1 MGICRDMRLVL
12 LYVLVAALCACVPAE
27 TSAPAAAP
35 ESAPGVGAAE
45 GFPITVVDDLGREV
59 TIAQEPE
66 RVVSLAPSLTE
77 ALFAV
82 GAGEKVVGVT
92 TYCDYPEEAQSIER
106 VGGFAANTISVEKIV
121 ALKPGLVLSAGGFQL
136 PVIEALERVNVPVV
150 ALDPQSIADVYA
162 SIERVG
168 QLTGYPEQGR
178 QIAQEM
184 KSRIE
189 AVAARMA
196 DIPEDER
203 VRVYWQIWDEPLMT
217 AGPAAFAGQLV
228 ELAGGINI
236 FGELTEQYP
245 QISAEEVVK
254 RNPDVIAGPD
264 THGDKLTP
272 EVFRQRPGWS
282 GIRAVQEGRIYL
294 FDGNIVSRTGPR
306 LADAL
311 EAVAEALYPERM
323 K

>member
-189 AVAARMA
+189 AIAARTA
-196 DIPEDER
+196 DIPESER

-282 GIRAVQEGRIYL
+282 GIKAVQEGRIYL